1 VGFRGPRPIAAVAVL
16 LSVWLL
22 ADVARGDAAH
32 ADGPGTLSGMRARG
46 VLRWGGDLQGGAP
59 YVSESSAHPGQ
70 LEGFEVDIAA
80 ALARHLGL
88 RAEFVQT
95 DWSTLVPAL
104 ERGSIDIVLNGLEV
118 TPVRAQ
124 RVRFSRPYF
133 VFVERLSVRADDPR
147 TRGWTAGDVAVLR
160 GRRIGTLANSL
171 AWDLLGEAG
180 ADRVPFE
187 GQDEPY
193 RDLAAG
199 RLDAVLMDDI
209 IADRYGQRPGLRVV
223 GDFGTGQYA
232 IGMRPADVDLAS
244 AIDAALADV
253 IQQGQL
259 RAILRQHG
267 LDGPRQAALGAAFAG
282 SAPKPVGG
290 PPLRPRGGLDA
301 RQVRLFFA
309 GAGVTL
315 LVSAGAMIIAML
327 LGLALALA
335 RLPSPVAWRR
345 LAGRVATLYVE
356 LFRGTPVLLQLY
368 VLYYGLA
375 PLYALPPLTAAIL
388 GLGLNYAAYE
398 AEIYRAGLQAVPRGQ
413 IEAGEALGMS
423 GAMVLRRVQLP
434 QALRFSLPGVANDFI
449 ALLKDSSLVSVITV
463 VELTKR
469 MTIAAVDGGGWL
481 LPGLLCAGFY
491 LAMSFPLSRLLQRL
505 ERALGPGA

>member
-1 VGFRGPRPIAAVAVL
+1 MFRGPRPAAAFAVALWALLSATAGTRARAAGGGAGALAAVQT
-16 LSVWLL
+16 
-22 ADVARGDAAH
+22 RG
-32 ADGPGTLSGMRARG
+32 L
-46 VLRWGGDLQGGAP
+46 LRWGGDLQGGAP
-59 YVSESSAHPGQ
+59 YVSESPDHPGE
-70 LEGFEVDIAA
+70 LVGFEVDIAA
-80 ALARHLGL
+80 ALAQRLGVGPQ
-88 RAEFVQT
+88 FVQT

-118 TPVRAQ
+118 TPARRQ

-133 VFVERLSVRADDPR
+133 VFVERLSVRADDAR
-147 TRGWTAGDVAVLR
+147 TASWRAGELGVLR
-160 GRRIGTLANSL
+160 GRRVGTLANSM
-171 AWDLLGEAG
+171 AWDLLGDAG
-180 ADRVPFE
+180 AERIPFE

-193 RDLAAG
+193 RDLVSG

-209 IADRYGQRPGLRVV
+209 IADRYGRRPGLRVV
-223 GDFGTGQYA
+223 GDLSRGEYA
-232 IGMRPADVDLAS
+232 VGLRPGDDDLVR
-244 AIDAALADV
+244 AIDAALGDL
-253 IQQGQL
+253 IDRGEL
-259 RAILRQHG
+259 RAILRRHG
-267 LDGPRQAALGAAFAG
+267 LDSDRQQALMVAGPAAVPAA
-282 SAPKPVGG
+282 APIAA
-290 PPLRPRGGLDA
+290 RPRGLDA

-315 LVSAGAMIIAML
+315 VVSVGAMAIAML
-327 LGLALALA
+327 LGLVLALA
-335 RLPSPVAWRR
+335 RIPSQVPWRAICAR
-345 LAGRVATLYVE
+345 AASIYVE

-375 PLYALPPLTAAIL
+375 PIYALPPLAAAIL

-423 GAMVLRRVQLP
+423 GAMVLRRVVLP

-491 LAMSFPLSRLLQRL
+491 LAMSFPLSRLLLRF
-505 ERALGPGA
+505 EAALGPRS